1 MTYMAKVMDAT
12 EFASWL
18 FDNGYQIFNVEEK
31 RTIELQELIDLLN
44 TYSKH
49 LETKGAE

>member
-1 MTYMAKVMDAT
+1 MTYMAKVMGAT

-18 FDNGYQIFNVEEK
+18 FDNGYQIFNVAEK

-49 LETKGAE
+49 LETKGA